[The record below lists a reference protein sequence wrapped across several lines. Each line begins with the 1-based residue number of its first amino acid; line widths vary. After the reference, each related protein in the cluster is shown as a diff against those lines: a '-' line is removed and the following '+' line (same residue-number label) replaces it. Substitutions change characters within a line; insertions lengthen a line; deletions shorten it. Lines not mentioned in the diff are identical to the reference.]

1 MTGPAGPLAGL
12 KVIELGQLIAG
23 PFAAKTLADFGAE
36 VIKIE
41 TPADPNN
48 PSRGAG
54 DPLRKWRL
62 LKDGTSVWW
71 QVQSRNKRSVALDLR
86 QAEAQEIVRRL
97 AQDADVLIEN
107 FCPGA
112 MKGRGLGPQVL
123 LAANPGLVLGTD
135 PQLGDNAGRVLR
147 VQEIDAAIGSW
158 ADGLTVAAVLD
169 ALAQADVPAG
179 RIYSVADIAADP
191 HFAARGMLET
201 VTLDDGTAV
210 AVPGFVPKLS
220 RTPGAYRCNARAL
233 GQYTQD
239 VLREVGV
246 TQAQIDALRAGR
258 DQLSDAIRS
267 MYCFWASPLAVP
279 FRPFQAS
286 HLARPT
292 ISVKPGLFSALS
304 PTLPCL
310 YSA

>member
-1 MTGPAGPLAGL
+1 M
-12 KVIELGQLIAG
+12 
-23 PFAAKTLADFGAE
+23 
-36 VIKIE
+36 
-41 TPADPNN
+41 
-48 PSRGAG
+48 
-54 DPLRKWRL
+54 
-62 LKDGTSVWW
+62 WW
-71 QVQSRNKRSVALDLR
+71 QVQSRNKRSVALALR
-86 QAEAQEIVRRL
+86 QAQAQEIVCAL
-97 AQDADVLIEN
+97 ARDSDVLIEN
-107 FCPGA
+107 CRPGS
-112 MKGRGLGPQVL
+112 MEGRGLGPQL
-123 LAANPGLVLGTD
+123 L
-135 PQLGDNAGRVLR
+135 
-147 VQEIDAAIGSW
+147 
-158 ADGLTVAAVLD
+158 
-169 ALAQADVPAG
+169 QADVPAG

-201 VTLDDGTAV
+201 VTLNDGTAV
-210 AVPGFVPKLS
+210 TVPGFVPKLS
-220 RTPGAYRCNARAL
+220 RTPGAYRCNAPAL
-233 GQYTQD
+233 GRDTQD

-292 ISVKPGLFSALS
+292 ISVKPGLFSVLS

>member
-1 MTGPAGPLAGL
+1 
-12 KVIELGQLIAG
+12 
-23 PFAAKTLADFGAE
+23 
-36 VIKIE
+36 
-41 TPADPNN
+41 
-48 PSRGAG
+48 
-54 DPLRKWRL
+54 
-62 LKDGTSVWW
+62 
-71 QVQSRNKRSVALDLR
+71 
-86 QAEAQEIVRRL
+86 
-97 AQDADVLIEN
+97 
-107 FCPGA
+107 

-123 LAANPGLVLGTD
+123 LAANPALVLGTD

-233 GQYTQD
+233 GQDTQD
-239 VLREVGV
+239 VLREIGV
-246 TQAQIDALRAGR
+246 TQVQIDALRARG
-258 DQLSDAIRS
+258 
-267 MYCFWASPLAVP
+267 V
-279 FRPFQAS
+279 
-286 HLARPT
+286 
-292 ISVKPGLFSALS
+292 IS
-304 PTLPCL
+304 
-310 YSA
+310 